1 MYFLERVARVEEPQA
16 RHQRPKT
23 DSMVARACTEIRTS
37 GGAADALVK
46 LVREGEAAGVELEAD
61 AVGARFA
68 QRVAD
73 VLHWLARCR
82 ELIGDLGVRA
92 LALPARPVHCSLRGL
107 SCDAAR
113 WLMRCRALAGDLE
126 VLALRLPGLE
136 VLSKA
141 RRLPAVLMLSMRR
154 SGRR

>member
-1 MYFLERVARVEEPQA
+1 M
-16 RHQRPKT
+16 
-23 DSMVARACTEIRTS
+23 SARARTEIPSS

-92 LALPARPVHCSLRGL
+92 LALPTCTLLCSLHSL
-107 SCDAAR
+107 SCDAMH
-113 WLMRCRALAGDLE
+113 WLVRCRMLVCDLE
-126 VLALRLPGLE
+126 VLALRGCQ
-136 VLSKA
+136 
-141 RRLPAVLMLSMRR
+141 
-154 SGRR
+154 G